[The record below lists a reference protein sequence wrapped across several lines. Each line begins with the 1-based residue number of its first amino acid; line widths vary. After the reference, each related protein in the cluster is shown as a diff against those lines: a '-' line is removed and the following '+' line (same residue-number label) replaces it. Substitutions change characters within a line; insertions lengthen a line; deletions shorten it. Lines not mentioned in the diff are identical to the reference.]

1 MPVRRPGNPHPVR
14 EPTLRSVFWD
24 LSRLAINTYV
34 GYFGAHEEYLE
45 CFDEAFQDWC
55 RGAGIGPDTP
65 FRRNGRILPIPL
77 DSNL

>member
-55 RGAGIGPDTP
+55 RGAGIDPDTP